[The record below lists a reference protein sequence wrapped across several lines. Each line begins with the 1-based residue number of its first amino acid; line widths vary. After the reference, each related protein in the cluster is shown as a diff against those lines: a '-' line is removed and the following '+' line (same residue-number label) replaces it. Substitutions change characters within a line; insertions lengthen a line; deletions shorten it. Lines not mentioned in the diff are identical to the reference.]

1 MDLLEEQNLPLL
13 EETNH
18 NFEEEEELL
27 ISNQIVNQIPNIS
40 NNHSNDYNDELDM
53 DLEEFVRILEETI
66 PIDIERHSSNNHIES
81 SMPITN
87 TNSLLKLEINN
98 EHDEKEPLAQK
109 RKMNKV
115 KSGGCACKKRN
126 CLTRNCN
133 CFSFENYCG
142 GSCVCDYC
150 INTSK
155 NEKIVEKE
163 RQRMK
168 DLNPRAFGSK
178 IMKDR
183 KIIGCKCIKS
193 NCITQKCSCL
203 KMKNGCTE
211 RCRCKNCQN
220 TFGIKQTT
228 TKSVANGTSIGEI
241 VSASELS
248 KLIGSNSNFGTNPIQ
263 TLTTGSSTTIS
274 ERETWLEMD
283 GGLIGTAN

>member
-13 EETNH
+13 EEINH
-18 NFEEEEELL
+18 NFEEEEEVL
-27 ISNQIVNQIPNIS
+27 ISNQVVNQIPNIS

-66 PIDIERHSSNNHIES
+66 PIDIERHSSNNHIE
-81 SMPITN
+81 
-87 TNSLLKLEINN
+87 
-98 EHDEKEPLAQK
+98 

-228 TKSVANGTSIGEI
+228 TKPVANGTSIGEI